1 MNLIITNEFN
11 KMDILK
17 KLTNEKK
24 FNNYKFYSFNELK
37 RKLFFDYDN
46 KTIEYV
52 MKKYNVN
59 LSIARIYIE
68 NLYFLKDVRNKKIE
82 FLNNLKKEL
91 DDNNL
96 LIYNNQFKNYLLDKK
111 IIVYQNEE
119 LSKEEKYILHDFNY
133 EVKKNQDSIYSP
145 EIFEASDINIVRK
158 QCSGF
163 PHSLK
168 LLRCQ
173 NPVVLR
179 IRCVGILRKRVC
191 QIYVL
196 LVIADNDSI
205 VRISRNPDEND
216 DRISLC
222 QPLLQRV
229 DTPMISL

>member
-17 KLTNEKK
+17 KLTNEKR

-68 NLYFLKDVRNKKIE
+68 NLYFLKEVRNKKIE

-96 LIYNNQFKNYLLDKK
+96 LIYNNQFKNYLFDKK
-111 IIVYQNEE
+111 ILVYQNEE
-119 LSKEEKYILHDFNY
+119 LSKEEKYILIM
-133 EVKKNQDSIYSP
+133 K
-145 EIFEASDINIVRK
+145 
-158 QCSGF
+158 
-163 PHSLK
+163 
-168 LLRCQ
+168 
-173 NPVVLR
+173 
-179 IRCVGILRKRVC
+179 
-191 QIYVL
+191 
-196 LVIADNDSI
+196 
-205 VRISRNPDEND
+205 
-216 DRISLC
+216 
-222 QPLLQRV
+222 
-229 DTPMISL
+229 